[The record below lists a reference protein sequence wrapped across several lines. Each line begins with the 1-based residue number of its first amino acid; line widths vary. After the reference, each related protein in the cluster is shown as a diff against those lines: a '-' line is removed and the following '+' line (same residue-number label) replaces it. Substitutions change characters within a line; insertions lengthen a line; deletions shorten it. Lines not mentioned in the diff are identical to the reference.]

1 MRYSCIARQTHAD
14 HGAVFSGT
22 SGARTVFAAVC
33 ARYVPPVRST
43 EIHTFY
49 ACLPD
54 GRPVRVVQTF
64 AVSGQGVPGCD
75 LKADLLLPEGHPQIC
90 LPLWQSLV
98 CAAVCGMEPVLS
110 APSGTAVAE
119 AWPQVCAAV
128 PSVRR
133 TDLLL
138 ADIPRAGGGGMQYV
152 INGRKPAP
160 PQGWERL
167 LPDDALPMRIL
178 LEDTR
183 CSNTDVR
190 RTLRQ
195 LCATHPLTAP
205 EDLLSLLEQ
214 RRSVSALGGQQ
225 IPLFQYLDQD
235 SRALMLTYFLGQLHG
250 AALCDEDRQ
259 VRRAFRHALRTGE
272 PAASEALPWIHAL
285 YYYRTPCRGRR
296 MQRPL
301 STRDYVR
308 LTSGADEERA
318 YRAAVA
324 ALYMLMQADV
334 ARKDRAA
341 HLRVRRFLH
350 LHSRY
355 SRHVRRKIV
364 GETRRSLS
372 IFLRRSLRM
381 IKRLIGFYF

>member
-22 SGARTVFAAVC
+22 SGARAVFAAVC

-160 PQGWERL
+160 PQGWERWRTRAART
-167 LPDDALPMRIL
+167 PTSAARSGSSVRPVPSQRRRICCRSSSSGVL
-178 LEDTR
+178 SRRSAVSSSR
-183 CSNTDVR
+183 CS
-190 RTLRQ
+190 
-195 LCATHPLTAP
+195 
-205 EDLLSLLEQ
+205 S
-214 RRSVSALGGQQ
+214 
-225 IPLFQYLDQD
+225 I
-235 SRALMLTYFLGQLHG
+235 
-250 AALCDEDRQ
+250 
-259 VRRAFRHALRTGE
+259 
-272 PAASEALPWIHAL
+272 
-285 YYYRTPCRGRR
+285 
-296 MQRPL
+296 
-301 STRDYVR
+301 STRIPVR
-308 LTSGADEERA
+308 
-318 YRAAVA
+318 
-324 ALYMLMQADV
+324 
-334 ARKDRAA
+334 
-341 HLRVRRFLH
+341 
-350 LHSRY
+350 
-355 SRHVRRKIV
+355 
-364 GETRRSLS
+364 
-372 IFLRRSLRM
+372 
-381 IKRLIGFYF
+381 